1 MEKNW
6 NDRWGDNARM
16 RRGRGKPGRY
26 IPKGNT
32 LLTGNAVHV
41 IVADN
46 LGNRKMMPLDYLHS
60 VGDKNHLLK
69 LTPRVLDEIRTWS
82 LLLPVGGKFRIKAP
96 IVDRNHI
103 SPRTAIEGG
112 MSLGN
117 GKGVMARVVKVK
129 PTEWELKIIVT
140 SVA

>member
-1 MEKNW
+1 MAKNW
-6 NDRWGDNARM
+6 DDRWGGDARM
-16 RRGRGKPGRY
+16 RHGRRKPGQY

-32 LLTGNAVHV
+32 LLVGNAARV

-46 LGNRKMMPLDYLHS
+46 LGTRKMLPLNYLNS
-60 VGDKNHLLK
+60 VGDKNQLLK
-69 LTPRVLDEIRTWS
+69 LTPQVLDAIRTHA
-82 LLLPVGGKFRIKAP
+82 LLLPVGGKFRISAP

-103 SPRTAIEGG
+103 SPRTPIEGG

-117 GKGVMARVVKVK
+117 GKGIMARVAKVK

>member
-6 NDRWGDNARM
+6 NDRWGDDARM
-16 RRGRGKPGRY
+16 RRGRGKPDRY

-32 LLTGNAVHV
+32 LLTENAIYT
-41 IVADN
+41 IVTDN
-46 LGNRKMMPLDYLHS
+46 LQNLKMLPLEYLKS
-60 VGDKNHLLK
+60 VGDKNQLLK
-69 LTPRVLDEIRTWS
+69 LTPTVLDEIRTWS

-96 IVDRNHI
+96 IVNRNNI
-103 SPRTAIEGG
+103 SPRTAVEGG